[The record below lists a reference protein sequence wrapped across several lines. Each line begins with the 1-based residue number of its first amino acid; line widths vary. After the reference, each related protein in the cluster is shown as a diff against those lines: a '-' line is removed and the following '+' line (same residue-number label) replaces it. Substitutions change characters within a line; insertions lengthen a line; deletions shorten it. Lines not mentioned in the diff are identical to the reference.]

1 MESLLT
7 SVQDFFVAML
17 AGMTVTG
24 VVFFWLLV
32 ALLSLLWVFFIRIYI
47 AYRMAKNRR
56 RDPLGWVLLSFF
68 FSPVLT
74 WVVLL
79 LVGDANR

>member
-1 MESLLT
+1 
-7 SVQDFFVAML
+7 ML